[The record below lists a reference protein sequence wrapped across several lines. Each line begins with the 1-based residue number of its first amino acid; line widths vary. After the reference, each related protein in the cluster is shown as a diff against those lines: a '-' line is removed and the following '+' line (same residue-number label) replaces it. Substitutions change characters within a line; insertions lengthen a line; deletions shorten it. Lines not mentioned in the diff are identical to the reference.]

1 MQGEEESPRGGAGE
15 AGEQAGGGGKEVGG
29 GVGQARGGEEAPGQ
43 PACPAQAALPQ
54 QTGESGVEEKS
65 CPSLYFG
72 QTRLPASTSQVWV
85 TQDKCDTV

>member
-1 MQGEEESPRGGAGE
+1 MQGEEESSRGGAGE
-15 AGEQAGGGGKEVGG
+15 AGEQVGGGGEEVGG

-43 PACPAQAALPQ
+43 PARLAQAALPQ

-65 CPSLYFG
+65 CPGLYFG
-72 QTRLPASTSQVWV
+72 QTHLPASTSQVWV